1 MQSHPESGHARWRK
15 SGHSASNPHCVEVA
29 VTADRVGVRDTK
41 DRPGAVLSFSPQR
54 WRDFLTA
61 LTTDVE

>member
-1 MQSHPESGHARWRK
+1 MEHDPVLTGAGWRK
-15 SGHSASNPHCVEVA
+15 SSRSTTNASCVEVA

-41 DRPGAVLSFSPQR
+41 DRPGGVLSFSPQR
-54 WRDFLTA
+54 WRDFLST